1 MAIYIILGIIVIIF
15 IYILIIYNSFI
26 NSRNLVKEAF
36 STMDIYLKKR
46 WDIIPN
52 LVEVV
57 KGYSDY
63 EKETLIQI
71 TSLRNANYD
80 ELSMDNKIDIN
91 EKISKYLSNILAISE
106 NYTRLQGGGLQ
117 KGNGGRAQ
125 NARLSVRRLRLP
137 LQKGAAI
144 PHRGRHRIQHRSQHR
159 ARAGLLHKDGV

>member
-26 NSRNLVKEAF
+26 NSRNLVEEAF

-80 ELSMDNKIDIN
+80 EL
-91 EKISKYLSNILAISE
+91 
-106 NYTRLQGGGLQ
+106 
-117 KGNGGRAQ
+117 
-125 NARLSVRRLRLP
+125 
-137 LQKGAAI
+137 
-144 PHRGRHRIQHRSQHR
+144 
-159 ARAGLLHKDGV
+159 